1 MAKKK
6 VIKDVEAE
14 EVKTKKAKK
23 EKEEV
28 EEIVPEV
35 EDVEEEVELDEEE
48 EEEET
53 ESKKEKKEK
62 KEKVSK
68 EKKPGYLSLV
78 HREMK
83 KVVWPSAGDVFKYS
97 LAVIIFCVVLIAFF
111 IGIDALSSLIKGL
124 FS

>member
-35 EDVEEEVELDEEE
+35 EDVEEEVELDDE